1 MRMMYANSRVP
12 IPFVFRQHVRNH
24 VLKIFKMAKESSQ
37 HQHKPGPL
45 KQQNKSHKH
54 GRHKT
59 KGMVDTISKGSCLI
73 YGECILKT

>member
-1 MRMMYANSRVP
+1 
-12 IPFVFRQHVRNH
+12 
-24 VLKIFKMAKESSQ
+24 MAKERSGE

-59 KGMVDTISKGSCLI
+59 KGMLDTISKGSCLHLNIRTIKGSVQFVICI
-73 YGECILKT
+73 YFIYNAII